1 MSPLPP
7 DNPDRPALPENSI
20 SDPVP
25 AREGYGGVPRSAVR
39 VSEIVGAVLAVIG
52 LALIGTLIVSA
63 LDPSIGDGDTETSDG
78 GALGLQAV
86 LELSFALGA
95 IGAGMYANRHG
106 LADALRRLGLRR
118 PSGPIVSTFF
128 IALGA
133 YLISAIALTLLI
145 QPEQQDIAEN
155 LGADENSALLITI
168 VAGILIA
175 PVTAF
180 CEEIFF
186 RGLIFGGLRQ
196 TMKFWPAAVV
206 SGLIFG
212 VLHLTAGDIGV
223 ALQLSILG
231 VIFAWMYE
239 RSGSLWLPI
248 ALHAVNNT
256 IAFITLIST

>member
-1 MSPLPP
+1 M
-7 DNPDRPALPENSI
+7 
-20 SDPVP
+20 
-25 AREGYGGVPRSAVR
+25 
-39 VSEIVGAVLAVIG
+39 
-52 LALIGTLIVSA
+52 
-63 LDPSIGDGDTETSDG
+63 
-78 GALGLQAV
+78 
-86 LELSFALGA
+86 
-95 IGAGMYANRHG
+95 
-106 LADALRRLGLRR
+106 
-118 PSGPIVSTFF
+118 VSTFF

-133 YLISAIALTLLI
+133 YVVSAITLTLLL

-186 RGLIFGGLRQ
+186 RGLVFGGLRQ
-196 TMKFWPAAVV
+196 TMRFWPAAIV

-239 RSGSLWLPI
+239 RSGSLWVPI
-248 ALHAVNNT
+248 GLHTVNNT
-256 IAFITLIST
+256 VAFITLISS